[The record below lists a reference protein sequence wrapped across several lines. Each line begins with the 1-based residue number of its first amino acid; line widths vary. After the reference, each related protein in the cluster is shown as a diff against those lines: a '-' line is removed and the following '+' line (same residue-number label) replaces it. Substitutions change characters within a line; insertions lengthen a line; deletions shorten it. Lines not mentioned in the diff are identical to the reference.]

1 MPKPHP
7 IELRERVV
15 AHVEEGDTHRGT
27 AAHFRVSVKFVNYM
41 VNAPPAQAGGFRLR
55 LKAIRSAIRRTA
67 RSANTEIIIRLRR
80 LLGLYVLN
88 PHIVRHIAARA
99 NPIATRPQMLTPVTL
114 AQAAKLSQQF
124 VRTTALQMLNC
135 LADRKPRRNRYQQV
149 HVVTIDV
156 RRVDDHVV
164 HVRGFP
170 DQFPTTQAD
179 ISAKHLVPV
188 FRRPYDMVL
197 TVPNRVAASFVTLHA
212 PSLERVRIT

>member
-1 MPKPHP
+1 M
-7 IELRERVV
+7 
-15 AHVEEGDTHRGT
+15 
-27 AAHFRVSVKFVNYM
+27 
-41 VNAPPAQAGGFRLR
+41 NAPPAQAGGFRVR

-67 RSANTEIIIRLRR
+67 RSANTKIIIRLRR

-99 NPIATRPQMLTPVTL
+99 NPIATRPQMLTPVPL

-135 LADRKPRRNRYQQV
+135 LADRKPRRDRYQQV

-156 RRVDDHVV
+156 PRVDDHVV
-164 HVRGFP
+164 RVRGFP

-179 ISAKHLVPV
+179 ISAEHLVPV

-212 PSLERVRIT
+212 PSLAATAADPGRLKGVGFSDPLSGTVNVTFCPQCSGMF